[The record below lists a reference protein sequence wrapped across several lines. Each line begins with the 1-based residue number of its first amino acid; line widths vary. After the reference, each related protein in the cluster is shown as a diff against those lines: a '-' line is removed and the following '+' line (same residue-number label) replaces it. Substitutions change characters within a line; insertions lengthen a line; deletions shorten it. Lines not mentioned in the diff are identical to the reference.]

1 MMNKRDLSEKET
13 KSMLENESLVSLEEI
28 LAEPLEMFTAEELQI
43 SPALAERSRAAALQ
57 AYYLA
62 KMRDIYHPSFAPL
75 SLREFVIK
83 LAQEAGVAWQEL
95 LSWWGVERWLSLAS
109 ASLALTEL
117 AKAIGVSAEKVEL
130 HLRIGLAQEFLGEDW
145 ETGLV
150 KWANGPDEQQ
160 RLKQCNDELRK
171 LESGYS
177 DEYTSVLQQL
187 TATVHQVYRESRRG

>member
-1 MMNKRDLSEKET
+1 MNKSNLSEKEA
-13 KSMLENESLVSLEEI
+13 KSMLEEI
-28 LAEPLEMFTAEELQI
+28 LAEPLGVFTAEELQI
-43 SPALAERSRAAALQ
+43 SSALAARSRAAALQ

-62 KMRDIYHPSFAPL
+62 KMRDAYHPSFTPL
-75 SLREFVIK
+75 SLREFVTK
-83 LAQEAGVAWQEL
+83 LGQEAGVAWQEVL
-95 LSWWGVERWLSLAS
+95 NWWGVESWLSPAS

-160 RLKQCNDELRK
+160 MLNQCNDELRK
-171 LESGYS
+171 LESDYS
-177 DEYTSVLQQL
+177 DEHTRVLQQL
-187 TATVHQVYRESRRG
+187 KATVYQVYPEDRYE